1 MTKKHFIK
9 IAQILK
15 NQRLSIQ
22 GIDDNQY
29 ENLISNI
36 ENQLINVF
44 VDDNPRFDISR
55 FRQATQLTEEERK
68 LAIWNHFR
76 QRTKT

>member
-1 MTKKHFIK
+1 MTKKHFIAISK
-9 IAQILK
+9 ILK

-22 GIDDNQY
+22 GIEDKQF
-29 ENLISNI
+29 ENLITNI

-44 VDDNPRFDISR
+44 VDDNSRFDISK

-68 LAIWNHFR
+68 LAI
-76 QRTKT
+76 

>member
-1 MTKKHFIK
+1 MTKKHFIQ
-9 IAQILK
+9 IARILK

-22 GIDDNQY
+22 GIEDNQF

-55 FRQATQLTEEERK
+55 FRQATQPTEEEMR
-68 LAIWNHFR
+68 LPL
-76 QRTKT
+76 

>member
-1 MTKKHFIK
+1 MTKKHFIA
-9 IAQILK
+9 IARILK

-22 GIDDNQY
+22 GIEDNQF

-68 LAIWNHFR
+68 LAI
-76 QRTKT
+76 